1 MLLVASC
8 DQPKSGKRGDKGL
21 GSRLGL
27 VLL

>member
-21 GSRLGL
+21 G
-27 VLL
+27 

>member
-21 GSRLGL
+21 
-27 VLL
+27 